1 MLKKRLIPVLLLKEG
16 RMVKTK
22 QFDSLREV
30 GFPISAAKIYDAQG
44 ADELIFLDIM
54 AAAEKRNTMIDIIEE
69 VAEQCFMP
77 FTAGGGVRSVEDIR
91 TLLKAG
97 ADKVSINTAAV
108 TDPSFIAK
116 AAKIFGDQC
125 IIVSIDA
132 KKQGSKYE
140 VFTHGGK
147 KATGLNPVEFA
158 KISESNNA
166 GEILITS
173 IDKEGEM
180 KGYDLELTKAVSDA
194 VNIPVIANGG
204 AGTLQDL
211 VDGINKGNA
220 SAVAAAS
227 IFHFTDQS
235 PIKARAYMKEAGLP
249 VRWG

>member
-211 VDGINKGNA
+211 ADGINKGNA